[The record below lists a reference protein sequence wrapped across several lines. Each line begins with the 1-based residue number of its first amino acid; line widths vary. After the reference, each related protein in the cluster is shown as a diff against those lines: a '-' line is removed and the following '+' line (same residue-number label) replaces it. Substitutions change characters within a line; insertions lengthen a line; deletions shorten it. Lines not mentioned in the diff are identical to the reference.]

1 MNTLGGEH
9 LREGN
14 TYIKKILKKV
24 YRSFSKSSVIPG
36 TLRVHFLRK
45 SGINIGEKVTINEG
59 FTLACDIGYESNL
72 TIEDRV
78 AFGPNVT
85 IVVTSHPNHSRLR
98 DLKDQYPSFEVFG
111 KVRIMHDAWIG
122 AGAIILPE
130 ITVGEYS
137 IVGAGAVVTTD
148 VPPFCIV
155 AGVPAKILRK
165 IEISVT
171 GS

>member
-1 MNTLGGEH
+1 M
-9 LREGN
+9 REGN

-24 YRSFSKSSVIPG
+24 YRSFSKSSIIPG
-36 TLRVHFLRK
+36 TLRIHYLRK

-122 AGAIILPE
+122 AGAIVLPNVV
-130 ITVGEYS
+130 VGEYS
-137 IVGAGAVVTTD
+137 VIGAGAVVTKN
-148 VPPFCIV
+148 VPRYSVV
-155 AGVPAKILRK
+155 AGVPAKIIRDLSFEELK
-165 IEISVT
+165 SE
-171 GS
+171 